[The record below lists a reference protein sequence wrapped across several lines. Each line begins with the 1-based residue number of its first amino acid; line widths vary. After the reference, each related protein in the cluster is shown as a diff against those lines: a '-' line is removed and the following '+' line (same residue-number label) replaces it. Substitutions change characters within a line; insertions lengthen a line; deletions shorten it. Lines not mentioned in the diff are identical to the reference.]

1 MTYEIYK
8 PNGIWVS
15 NKKYPNQSEAEAVAL
30 QKSHDSKGEMY
41 GVREVGG
48 ETVAL
53 FEDGRKFEAVAA

>member
-15 NKKYPNQSEAEAVAL
+15 NKKYPNQSEAEA
-30 QKSHDSKGEMY
+30 
-41 GVREVGG
+41 GG